1 MDFSN
6 VASSTVYMREMKDA
20 GPGFMLFMDS
30 FFKDHFP
37 ATNDCATE
45 F

>member
-6 VASSTVYMREMKDA
+6 VASSTIYMREMKDA
-20 GPGFMLFMDS
+20 DQVHALYGT
-30 FFKDHFP
+30 FFKRPFSR
-37 ATNDCATE
+37 TNDFATE